1 MTRFGILRVLMGALL
16 PAALAAQ
23 QPPQPPQSVEP
34 QQLWKLDT
42 GG

>member
-1 MTRFGILRVLMGALL
+1 MIKVGILRVLMGAFL
-16 PAALAAQ
+16 PAVLAAQ
-23 QPPQPPQSVEP
+23 QPPQTVEP